1 MAGTR
6 ILSEF
11 TYLSGVTP
19 DIYYFTVIVDQNDR
33 TSIRNIQSPYGL
45 IIDSMTSV
53 PESVIEDMQAA
64 LVQVEGILAATS
76 AVNGTLVYA
85 NETSKSVVFATPFT
99 STTYR
104 VQTTTDAFVA
114 LRITSKTVT
123 GFTVEASAAFTG
135 NVGYDVFI

>member
-6 ILSEF
+6 VLSEF
-11 TYLSGVTP
+11 TYQSGVSP
-19 DIYYFTVIVDQNDR
+19 NIYYFTVIVDQNDR
-33 TSIRNIQSPYGL
+33 TSICNIQSPYGL

-64 LVQVEGILAATS
+64 LVQVEGLLAATS

-99 STTYR
+99 SATYR